1 MIDKICIYS
10 NVYYGYGYNIKYEWD
25 NKQAFVIYRK
35 IHARNAFKT
44 AHIHV

>member
-1 MIDKICIYS
+1 MIDKICIFS

-35 IHARNAFKT
+35 NHARNAFET
-44 AHIHV
+44 AQIHV